1 MAEEFRPLISP
12 IVVIDHDRE
21 KYKIQVELPGV
32 KRDEIDLEVSENS
45 FCIHA
50 EREDTEI
57 TGCYFLAHPVN
68 VEETDAAFDGSMLNV
83 EIPFKMPIKGK
94 RIDIRE
100 GTLDIG
106 QKDPRK
112 IEMREGKKYM
122 GAGAY

>member
-1 MAEEFRPLISP
+1 MAEEFRPLIAP

-21 KYKIQVELPGV
+21 KYKIQVELEGV
-32 KRDEIDLEVSENS
+32 KRDDIDLEVSESS
-45 FCIHA
+45 FCVHA
-50 EREDTEI
+50 ERDDAEI

-83 EIPFKMPIKGK
+83 EIPFKVPIKGK

-106 QKDPRK
+106 QTDPRK
-112 IEMREGKKYM
+112 IEMREGKKSLGVGTY
-122 GAGAY
+122 